1 MSSRGFTL
9 VELLVCLAVLAVIA
23 VLTVPVA
30 EVAVQRAKENELRLS
45 LREIRNAID
54 AYKRANDEGRIQ
66 RTTGQSGYPPSLQVL
81 VEGVPDQ
88 KSPQRSQIY
97 FLRRVPRDPT
107 FSDASVS
114 AENTWG
120 LRCYAS
126 SAEEPEEGEDVF
138 DIFSL
143 SKGSGL
149 NGIPY
154 REW

>member
-1 MSSRGFTL
+1 MSVRGFTL
-9 VELLVCLAVLAVIA
+9 IELLVCLAILGVIA

-30 EVAVQRAKENELRLS
+30 EVAAQRAKENELRTS
-45 LREIRNAID
+45 LRELRNAID

-66 RTTGQSGYPPSLQVL
+66 RVAGQSGYPTSLKVL
-81 VEGVPDQ
+81 VGGVPDQ
-88 KSPQRSQIY
+88 KDPQRSQIY
-97 FLRRVPRDPT
+97 FLRRIPRDPT
-107 FSDASVS
+107 FSDASVA
-114 AENTWG
+114 AEDTWG

-143 SKGSGL
+143 SKGKGL
-149 NGIPY
+149 NGVPY